1 MTKVS
6 RPHRPTTPPTQGA
19 WERCVRRDPPPWLRA
34 PPSFRATGARWDD
47 DGARWHDPSW
57 PLDRI
62 CENRLAPQR
71 VCPVFW
77 GSGPHATLVNGA
89 KGGLATVEA
98 TGAIG
103 RALRPG
109 LDVLLWDH
117 GVNDFSR
124 VRNQLDDARR
134 AFAWFLARAHAEFP
148 SLAAVVVVF
157 WQDEL
162 LALKAACDGKAAAHE
177 GWSEQVP
184 NALRPALVD
193 AARRWPGTAVVTM
206 SLPAFCRKTSERPAC
221 HPAAFTDWKTSHP
234 TSLQNAAF
242 ADLVIWQLLPAF
254 DATHAAR
261 CSVPLASDPPA
272 DDSVPPRAS
281 HRFHAPKL
289 AASFFGWSPLASPP
303 PPREDLAVLCA
314 PGLSRAGRERRKSG
328 KVDCVNG
335 FNFTVFTTDMALP
348 ETPRWARL
356 DFSELLWGPALDG
369 NGCAGWGI
377 SGCRDPKRSDS
388 EYRYSST
395 STPKCPNGGGT
406 SVQRCRRAPRG
417 VERYPVWPGLP
428 IRAADVGL
436 RVSSK
441 YAGCFMCSTLHPA
454 GQTRYYAPGVV
465 GNATA
470 APQHQMELC
479 LVIPRVEAAHVI
491 FWCPAEECYPVIR
504 GGRGHSSLGHAA
516 LKPSI
521 MVFCGHHQE
530 ANLL

>member
-335 FNFTVFTTDMALP
+335 FNFTVFTTDMVCRKRHGGRASTSASCCGARRWTGTAARGGEYPDVATRSVLIRNTATRVRRRRSVLTAVGRPYSAAAARRGASSATPCGRACPSARRTSGCGCRRSTRVASCARRCTQRAKRGTTHPALW
-348 ETPRWARL
+348 ETPRPRPSTRW
-356 DFSELLWGPALDG
+356 S
-369 NGCAGWGI
+369 CA
-377 SGCRDPKRSDS
+377 S
-388 EYRYSST
+388 
-395 STPKCPNGGGT
+395 
-406 SVQRCRRAPRG
+406 
-417 VERYPVWPGLP
+417 
-428 IRAADVGL
+428 
-436 RVSSK
+436 
-441 YAGCFMCSTLHPA
+441 
-454 GQTRYYAPGVV
+454 
-465 GNATA
+465 
-470 APQHQMELC
+470 
-479 LVIPRVEAAHVI
+479 
-491 FWCPAEECYPVIR
+491 
-504 GGRGHSSLGHAA
+504 
-516 LKPSI
+516 
-521 MVFCGHHQE
+521 
-530 ANLL
+530 